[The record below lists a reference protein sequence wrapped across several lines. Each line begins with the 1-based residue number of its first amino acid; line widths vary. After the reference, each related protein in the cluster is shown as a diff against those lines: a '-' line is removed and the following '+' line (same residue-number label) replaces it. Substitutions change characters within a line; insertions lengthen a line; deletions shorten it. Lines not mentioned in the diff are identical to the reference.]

1 MKIRLAGIAL
11 LLSLLSLVSWGQN
24 KSKKAY
30 ELIYEDVQ
38 VLKKQVLVLQDQLEK
53 NAAGIEALKDL
64 VKEVQAQIKLLQAD
78 QASIQEGIKNV
89 PSQYQFLLDKVEQIN
104 LLLTK
109 ISEDLLT
116 MRGGGPQPQVPGPET
131 KAQPPPAAEKKKLE
145 QKKEPQATG
154 QKPAVP
160 PAPSLSP
167 QDTYNSA
174 YADYLKGNFELAI
187 DGFKMYRENFPDSPL
202 TDNALYGIGEGYYSQ
217 RKFDEAIDQFNTLIM
232 NYPQGD
238 KVAAAY
244 LKKGLA
250 LAEVGKRDEAVVVYK
265 LLIGKYPLAEES
277 RIAQEKIKELA
288 QKQ

>member
-11 LLSLLSLVSWGQN
+11 LLSLLSLVSFGQN

-38 VLKKQVLVLQDQLEK
+38 VLKKQILALQGQLEK
-53 NAAGIEALKDL
+53 NAAGIEAIKIQ
-64 VKEVQAQIKLLQAD
+64 VREVQAQLKLLQAD
-78 QASIQEGIKNV
+78 QANVQEGIKNV
-89 PSQYQFLLDKVEQIN
+89 PSQYQFLLDKIEQIN

-109 ISEDLLT
+109 ISEDLLA
-116 MRGGGPQPQVPGPET
+116 MRGGVPQPQVPGQET
-131 KAQPPPAAEKKKLE
+131 KPGPPSAAEKKKPE
-145 QKKEPQATG
+145 QKKEPQETG

-160 PAPSLSP
+160 PTPSLSP

-187 DGFKMYRENFPDSPL
+187 DGFKMYRETFPDSPL
-202 TDNALYGIGEGYYSQ
+202 TDNALYWIGECYYSQ
-217 RKFDEAIDQFNTLIM
+217 RKFEEAINQFNTLIM

-238 KVAAAY
+238 KIAAAY

-250 LAEVGKRDEAVVVYK
+250 LAEVGKKDEAVVVFK